1 MLSRKLRKEKEEHRT
16 ISTRHITSP
25 SPQKEKKSAK
35 QGVFLPQIS
44 VRSDQGIV
52 HLRHIGIGGQ
62 SDTTEVSRSAFVS
75 DNLRP
80 GCCSPLFFK
89 AMKAPIFLMT
99 ISGLEIPFIFIMP
112 LESLRAWRW
121 LLTRLIYNCSD
132 SSAVGSGLHLK
143 VEGRAVKVTT

>member
-1 MLSRKLRKEKEEHRT
+1 MEPFQQKTHHKLFPKEKM
-16 ISTRHITSP
+16 ISET
-25 SPQKEKKSAK
+25 
-35 QGVFLPQIS
+35 GCVLPQIS

-52 HLRHIGIGGQ
+52 QLGHIGIGDQ
-62 SDTTEVSRSAFVS
+62 SDTTEVSRSVFVS

-80 GCCSPLFFK
+80 GCCSPLSFK